1 MSYRGLR
8 AGPAEAGHRRYPAK
22 AGLHV
27 LLIAVAALVVT
38 GAWRARTVA
47 AQAPPLPAAASS
59 SAAVLKQYC
68 ATCHNERL
76 KSGGFIIDP
85 AAVTNVA
92 AGADRW
98 EKVVRKL
105 RTQSMPPPGAPR
117 PDAAGYDRVATFLET
132 ELDRAEAA
140 RPHLGTL
147 PLTHRLSRTEYRNA
161 VRDLLALES
170 LPREVSIDY
179 LLPPDNISS
188 GFDNIADLLFVSPS
202 NMERYLDAAR
212 KISRLAVGD
221 PAMPVMVNIHR
232 LDPEHP
238 QDERVD
244 ELPFGTRGGIA
255 VRSEFPVDATYIVRV
270 DVGNAQGHQ
279 LEVTVDGERVA
290 LRALGGGGRG
300 APAVDAPPGQPDPAD
315 PDPTPPSTARP
326 AVQGRGAAP
335 VDTAGSP
342 GSAGAAGAR
351 GGRAG
356 GRGRGGAAGPQEF
369 SLTLKA
375 GPKLI
380 GVAFVQRT
388 DARDEATLRPRMRS
402 RGTQPAINSVTI
414 SGPYNVTGPGDSPS
428 RRRIFVCKPASAA
441 EELPCARRILSTLAR
456 RAYRRPVNETDVR
469 DLLPFY
475 ERGRKEGNFDLGIQK
490 ALERLLVSS
499 QFLFRIERPPSPGA
513 SAGPDTAY
521 RVSDLELASRLSFF
535 IWSSIPDDE
544 LLDVAAAGR
553 LKDPNVLEPQVRR
566 MLADPRSES
575 LVTNFAAQWLYLRDI
590 GSKLPDEILFADFD
604 ETLRTSM
611 QRETELFI
619 SSVFRENRSVLDLL
633 RANYTFLNERLARHY
648 GVPNIKGSYF
658 RRVTFPEGGVRG
670 GLLGQG
676 SVLTITSYSTRTSP
690 VLRGKWVLENLLSA
704 APPPPPADVPS
715 LKTEAAPGKPLTLRE
730 AMIQHRAAPACAG
743 CHARMDPIGFAME
756 NFDAIGRWRE
766 RDGDQPIDA
775 TGVFPEGTKFEG
787 IPGLKNELLR
797 QPEQFV
803 GTVAERLLM
812 YAIGRNL
819 QYYDAPTVRAVMRES
834 EPANHTLASL
844 VLGIVRSRPF
854 QMRGAE

>member
-1 MSYRGLR
+1 MSST
-8 AGPAEAGHRRYPAK
+8 
-22 AGLHV
+22 
-27 LLIAVAALVVT
+27 AAT
-38 GAWRARTVA
+38 
-47 AQAPPLPAAASS
+47 S

-76 KSGGFIIDP
+76 KSGGFVIDP

-117 PDAAGYDRVATFLET
+117 PEAAGYDRVATFLET

-140 RPHLGTL
+140 RPHLGKL

-170 LPREVSIDY
+170 LPREVSVDY

-238 QDERVD
+238 QDERVED
-244 ELPFGTRGGIA
+244 LPFGTRGGIA
-255 VRSEFPVDATYIVRV
+255 VRSEFPVDGTYIVRV
-270 DVGNAQGHQ
+270 DVGNAQGHA
-279 LEVTVDGERVA
+279 LEILVDGERAA
-290 LRALGGGGRG
+290 LRQLGGGGRG

-326 AVQGRGAAP
+326 AVQGRGAPA
-335 VDTAGSP
+335 DAAGS
-342 GSAGAAGAR
+342 GGAAGAGGATAAR

-356 GRGRGGAAGPQEF
+356 GRGRGAAAAGPLEF
-369 SLTLKA
+369 PLTLKA

-388 DARDEATLRPRMRS
+388 EARDEATLRPRMRS

-414 SGPYNVTGPGDSPS
+414 SGPYNVTAPGDSPS
-428 RRRIFVCKPASAA
+428 RRRIFVCRPASAA
-441 EELPCARRILSTLAR
+441 EELPCARRILSTLVR
-456 RAYRRPVNETDVR
+456 RAYRRPANETDVR

-475 ERGRKEGNFDLGIQK
+475 ERGRKEGSFDLGVQR

-499 QFLFRIERPPSPGA
+499 QFLFRIEREPSTLAAGA
-513 SAGPDTAY
+513 AY

-553 LKDPNVLEPQVRR
+553 LKEPTVLEQQVRR
-566 MLADPRSES
+566 MMADPRSES

-590 GSKLPDEILFADFD
+590 GAKLPDEILFADFD

-619 SSVFRENRSVLDLL
+619 SSVFRDNRSVLDLL

-648 GVPNIKGSYF
+648 GIPNIRGSHF
-658 RRVTFPEGGVRG
+658 RRVTFPDGSVRG

-676 SVLTITSYSTRTSP
+676 SILTITSYSTRTSP

-715 LKTEAAPGKPLTLRE
+715 LKTETAPGKPLTLRD

-756 NFDAIGRWRE
+756 NFDAVGRWRE
-766 RDGDQPIDA
+766 RDGEHPIDA
-775 TGVFPEGTKFEG
+775 TGTFPEGTKFEG
-787 IPGLKNELLR
+787 IPGLKKELLR

-819 QYYDAPTVRAVMRES
+819 QYYDAPTVRAVMREAK
-834 EPANHTLASL
+834 PANYSLASL
-844 VLGIVRSRPF
+844 VLGVVKSRPF
-854 QMRGAE
+854 QMREAGGE